1 MTEPQ
6 LHYAEKL
13 VAARLV
19 VVIQTEP
26 CEQLLWKRTFII
38 VVFHS
43 EDSSP
48 GGTCVVHDGLYVQWF
63 DCEGVNDPD
72 RDPLWKFN

>member
-1 MTEPQ
+1 MQ
-6 LHYAEKL
+6 KL
-13 VAARLV
+13 NSMSYFYV
-19 VVIQTEP
+19 
-26 CEQLLWKRTFII
+26 KHTFIV

-48 GGTCVVHDGLYVQWF
+48 GGACVVDDGFDIQWF

-72 RDPLWKFN
+72 RDPLWKFS